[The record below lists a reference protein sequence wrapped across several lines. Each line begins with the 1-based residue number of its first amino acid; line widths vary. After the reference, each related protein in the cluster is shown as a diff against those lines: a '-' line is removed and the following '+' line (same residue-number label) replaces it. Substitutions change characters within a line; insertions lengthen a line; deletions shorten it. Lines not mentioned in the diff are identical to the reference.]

1 MTTASNGLSRRP
13 ATRRRPGRPKTGH
26 TPATKSPALE
36 RPAREAKPARAGN
49 RRKAE
54 LAEELAREL
63 QSLRTTGK
71 EVVESWSLRVNSLLA
86 AAALR
91 LTPRAGDAA
100 PSLPAKGDLEKALAA
115 VRAVKL
121 KPRKGRLK
129 DLVRIE
135 RAAET
140 LAERF
145 GGEG

>member
-1 MTTASNGLSRRP
+1 L
-13 ATRRRPGRPKTGH
+13 K
-26 TPATKSPALE
+26 
-36 RPAREAKPARAGN
+36 ARPARAGN

-54 LAEELAREL
+54 LAEDLAREL
-63 QSLRTTGK
+63 QALRTTGK

-86 AAALR
+86 ATASR
-91 LTPRAGDAA
+91 LIPQAGDAT
-100 PSLPAKGDLEKALAA
+100 PSLPAKRDLEKALAA

-129 DLVRIE
+129 DLARIE